1 MYQEFYDNKND
12 DYINRFKQKVAEQKI
27 ATIEERKQE
36 LARSRN
42 NFLGTFAGI
51 VLAGVVA
58 WFVLSPQ
65 YGGAGKDVPTIH
77 RPQTA
82 VKVKPENP
90 GGMEIPN
97 QDKDVYDIVEK
108 KDVDNTV
115 VENLLPTP
123 EQPKMPDIVPDEE
136 EVIDAN
142 ADNLDEIVTE
152 VAEEADTTAENT
164 SEAVADAEN
173 EMPAKPV
180 DLLAENA
187 QKADM
192 ALDEAVE
199 SAKQAEEEA
208 KAAAEKAKAE
218 AKAAEEKAK
227 AEAKAAEEKAKA
239 AAEKAKA
246 EAKAAEEKAKAAANS
261 VAQQVA
267 GGKWQVQLV
276 ASGNRAAVEKT
287 WIDLSGRYGAV
298 LGGLSHEI
306 QSADLGAKGMIY
318 RLRAG
323 SFASKEEA
331 QKVCNGLKAKG
342 MNDCIVKER

>member
-12 DYINRFKQKVAEQKI
+12 DYVNRFKQKVAEQKI

-65 YGGAGKDVPTIH
+65 YGGSGKDVPTIH

-123 EQPKMPDIVPDEE
+123 EQPKMPDIVPEE
-136 EVIDAN
+136 EELNEN

-152 VAEEADTTAENT
+152 VADEADDVAEDTAQ
-164 SEAVADAEN
+164 AAAKAED
-173 EMPAKPV
+173 EVPAKPV
-180 DLLAENA
+180 DLLADTADNA
-187 QKADM
+187 KAQ
-192 ALDEAVE
+192 ANETLDEAVE
-199 SAKQAEEEA
+199 NAKKVEEEA

-239 AAEKAKA
+239 
-246 EAKAAEEKAKAAANS
+246 EAKAAEEKAKAAD
-261 VAQQVA
+261 QQVA

-287 WIDLSGRYGAV
+287 WTDLSGKYGAV

-306 QSADLGAKGMIY
+306 QSADLGAKGTIY

-323 SFASKEEA
+323 SFASKEDA
-331 QKVCNGLKAKG
+331 QKICNGLKAKG